1 MGSSFRF
8 GALSPAVLK
17 AATTPT
23 TPTVSASVL
32 PSLAAALRTDTPKVV
47 DLEATTVTAKI
58 VRGTE
63 AVETPAINIARA
75 SGILDNFIPIP
86 RIGVPR
92 GVKQSIAAGTL
103 VARGTSVDLEF
114 LAPNL
119 VQLGLFDGVHAD
131 LRALT
136 VPAVAT
142 LLDDPEVASALK
154 KDATTLTA
162 AEKQNVSVKLAAQ
175 GVTVDDTVA
184 DKSFGAA
191 LVGLKSAMAF
201 R

>member
-1 MGSSFRF
+1 MPPTLTACASSGS
-8 GALSPAVLK
+8 A
-17 AATTPT
+17 
-23 TPTVSASVL
+23 
-32 PSLAAALRTDTPKVV
+32 
-47 DLEATTVTAKI
+47 I

-63 AVETPAINIARA
+63 AVETPAINIVRA

-131 LRALT
+131 LSVQSEVRALRQ
-136 VPAVAT
+136 
-142 LLDDPEVASALK
+142 EVRDAL
-154 KDATTLTA
+154 ARI
-162 AEKQNVSVKLAAQ
+162 
-175 GVTVDDTVA
+175 
-184 DKSFGAA
+184 KSDGFI
-191 LVGLKSAMAF
+191 VGQPQLIRIESL
-201 R
+201 